1 MKKFLSLSK
10 FTMISVLLFGMVK
23 SDALEIQIP
32 ANPLPTDRSA
42 AYELANYIRQ
52 ITGKKPDINFEG
64 KAENPPVIYI
74 GNTKVAER
82 NKLVKFEREQWR
94 IKSVGN
100 DLVLNGGGA
109 PGALYAV
116 WHYLEDCAGVR
127 FWNQD
132 EELIPKLKEM
142 PLKGI
147 DLGGKPAFNFRY
159 IAHLYMSDNGRYGSK
174 FRSHDAFPFIFQ
186 PKQGMRYYGLESEF
200 GSPGNVHTFFQ
211 YVDYEKDFKLHP
223 EWFPLINGKR
233 YGAKGGGG
241 AGTQICLSNKE
252 MRKTVV
258 QRMRE
263 YIRKDREKADKMG
276 YPYQQTYDFSI
287 NDNGKKC
294 ECENCKDAFRKYGS
308 ESGIVIECLNEFAA
322 DLAKDYPEII
332 LHTYAYA
339 HAL

>member
-42 AYELANYIRQ
+42 AYELANYIKQ

-64 KAENPPVIYI
+64 KAGNPPVIYI

-100 DLVLNGGGA
+100 DLVMNGGGA
-109 PGALYAV
+109 PGALYAM

-186 PKQGMRYYGLESEF
+186 PK
-200 GSPGNVHTFFQ
+200 
-211 YVDYEKDFKLHP
+211 
-223 EWFPLINGKR
+223 
-233 YGAKGGGG
+233 
-241 AGTQICLSNKE
+241 
-252 MRKTVV
+252 
-258 QRMRE
+258 
-263 YIRKDREKADKMG
+263 
-276 YPYQQTYDFSI
+276 
-287 NDNGKKC
+287 
-294 ECENCKDAFRKYGS
+294 
-308 ESGIVIECLNEFAA
+308 
-322 DLAKDYPEII
+322 
-332 LHTYAYA
+332 
-339 HAL
+339 